1 VIFNCLEIEI
11 YSSGGSMNSL
21 RKSGILL
28 HPTSLPGS
36 GGIGSLGAEARAFID
51 FLAKAGQS
59 LWQVLPLG
67 PTGFGNSPYS
77 CYSAF
82 AGNPLLIN
90 CEMLVEEGS
99 LSAEECGEYA
109 GSDRVDYLQVEKDK
123 LLLLRKGAK
132 AFFDRENPPGMDEFL
147 HFRETTS
154 WLQDFALFM
163 SLKEHFGGACWN
175 DWPAELRARS
185 SQAVSEY
192 TLLLTPQI
200 TFHCYLQWQF
210 NRQWRRIREYAAE
223 RGIQIVGD
231 LPIFVAY
238 DSAEVWANP
247 SLFKLSPSGTPTV
260 IAGVPP
266 DYFSPTGQLWGNPHY
281 DWEALGRTGY
291 AWWIERMRISLEL
304 YDVVRIDHFRG
315 FAASW
320 EVPYGD
326 ATAVN
331 GQWVEGPGAALF
343 DALEAA
349 LGKMP
354 IIAED
359 LGIITPDVEELR
371 DRFAFPG
378 MKILHFAFDSGPDN
392 QYLPHNHL
400 PQSVVYTGTHD
411 NDTSAGWFQKLSEQE
426 QHHIRHYLQYQGED
440 IVWELIR
447 TAVASVAQ
455 TAIIP
460 LQDLLSLGSDCRMNM
475 PGTVGSN
482 WSWRFARGDL
492 SGAMASRLNELTELY
507 GRKMS

>member
-1 VIFNCLEIEI
+1 
-11 YSSGGSMNSL
+11 MNSF
-21 RKSGILL
+21 RTSGILL

-36 GGIGSLGAEARAFID
+36 GGIGSLGEEARSFID
-51 FLAKAGQS
+51 FLARSGQG

-67 PTGFGNSPYS
+67 PTGYGNSPYS

-90 CEMLVEEGS
+90 CEILVQEGD
-99 LSAEECGEYA
+99 LSAEDLIHDDVMT
-109 GSDRVDYLQVEKDK
+109 DRVDYPAVEERK
-123 LLLLRKGAK
+123 LRILRKGADSFLARK
-132 AFFDRENPPGMDEFL
+132 DAPGRDEFL
-147 HFRETTS
+147 QFRDTTP
-154 WLQDFALFM
+154 WLKDFVLFM
-163 SLKEHFGGACWN
+163 ALKEEFGGDCWN
-175 DWPAELRARS
+175 DWPAELRLRTPHALQGAACRL
-185 SQAVSEY
+185 AHELD
-192 TLLLTPQI
+192 LL
-200 TFHCYLQWQF
+200 CYLQWQF
-210 NRQWRRIREYAAE
+210 FRQWRRIREYAAGLKV
-223 RGIQIVGD
+223 RIVGD

-247 SLFKLSPSGTPTV
+247 TLFKLDEGGVPTV

-281 DWEALGRTGY
+281 DWDALSETGY
-291 AWWIERMRISLEL
+291 AWWIERMRTSLDL
-304 YDVVRIDHFRG
+304 YDIVRIDHFRG

-326 ATAVN
+326 DTAVN
-331 GQWVEGPGAALF
+331 GQWVPGPGGALF
-343 DALEAA
+343 LALEAA

-371 DRFAFPG
+371 DTFAFPG

-400 PQSVVYTGTHD
+400 RQSVVYTGTHD
-411 NDTSAGWFQKLSEQE
+411 NDTTAGWFAKLPEHEQR
-426 QHHIRHYLQYQGED
+426 HIRRYLGYQGD
-440 IVWELIR
+440 KIVWELIR
-447 TAVASVAQ
+447 TALVSVAD

-460 LQDLLSLGSDCRMNM
+460 LQDLLTLGSGSRMNM

-482 WSWRFARGDL
+482 WSWRFAHGDL
-492 SGAMASRLNELTELY
+492 TDRMAERLSELAQLY
-507 GRKMS
+507 GRKRQ